1 MRNTDNRTLQPDQVK
16 QVVSL
21 ILSSATHS
29 LREIS
34 RVTGVSKPSVL
45 KIQHRINILTA
56 EQKEGLAG
64 ATGNEIMGLLYSKND
79 VYVDGNKA
87 TMTGKSRVVA
97 AAYGGGKKS

>member
-45 KIQHRINILTA
+45 KIQHRTIS
-56 EQKEGLAG
+56 
-64 ATGNEIMGLLYSKND
+64 LLLSRK
-79 VYVDGNKA
+79 KA
-87 TMTGKSRVVA
+87 
-97 AAYGGGKKS
+97 